1 MKTKFDTK
9 GVETTLWWKNLIP
22 IVLGIVLSGLGTLTN
37 FAYDRIDELHREVVE
52 HRMLLSKLV
61 TPDGEVRQSQ
71 RSNEAKQKN
80 NLQVCI
86 YTDRNLPEWTG

>member
-71 RSNEAKQKN
+71 RSNEAKQK
-80 NLQVCI
+80 LSERITILETKFEYIQ
-86 YTDRNLPEWTG
+86 RR